1 MKMKKNILAVAVLS
15 AICGFAQ
22 ADDVSNTTAA
32 GSVDIFQIGTTAE
45 DNSAAG
51 AGTLTITSP
60 ATNEVNLVQG
70 NVADNLITIDQSAAT
85 TSKAN
90 LFINANNVNDANFAN
105 SYGVG
110 DRVAGH
116 ITDVTLSEAGSVGA
130 SYDGTKE
137 LSGSL
142 NTISLTQAADAEVA
156 NISVEGSGNSLT
168 FSQTGVG
175 VILNASIHATNA
187 TYVVTQ

>member
-1 MKMKKNILAVAVLS
+1 MRKNILAVAVLS

-70 NVADNLITIDQSAAT
+70 AVADNLITIDQSAAT

-90 LFINANNVNDANFAN
+90 LFINANNANDANFAN
-105 SYGVG
+105 NYGVG

-116 ITDVTLSEAGSVGA
+116 ITDVTLSEIGSVGA

-156 NISVEGSGNSLT
+156 NIAVEGSGNSLT
-168 FSQTGVG
+168 FSQTGAG
-175 VILNASIHATNA
+175 VILNAAIHATNA

>member
-1 MKMKKNILAVAVLS
+1 MRKNILAVAVLS

-32 GSVDIFQIGTTAE
+32 GSVDIFQIGTTSE
-45 DNSAAG
+45 DNSAVG

-60 ATNEVNLVQG
+60 ATNEVNFVQG
-70 NVADNLITIDQSAAT
+70 AVADNLITIDQAAAT

-90 LFINANNVNDANFAN
+90 LFINANNAADANFAN
-105 SYGVG
+105 AYGVG

-116 ITDVTLSEAGSVGA
+116 ITDVTASVAGAGTP
-130 SYDGTKE
+130 SYDGTAA
-137 LSGSL
+137 LSGTG

-156 NISVEGSGNSLT
+156 NVSVEGSGNSLT
-168 FSQTGVG
+168 FSQTGAG